1 MQAALIVYAVPCR
14 ALLAQP
20 RTHPA
25 PRRVMKQL
33 LLASP
38 PWVAWV
44 ITGSSMATVCANV
57 TLTPVRPDGNALQWP
72 ASIEQAIQLCR
83 FCQLPK

>member
-1 MQAALIVYAVPCR
+1 
-14 ALLAQP
+14 
-20 RTHPA
+20 
-25 PRRVMKQL
+25 MKQL

-57 TLTPVRPDGNALQWP
+57 ALTPVRPDGNTLQWP

>member
-1 MQAALIVYAVPCR
+1 
-14 ALLAQP
+14 
-20 RTHPA
+20 
-25 PRRVMKQL
+25 MKQL

-57 TLTPVRPDGNALQWP
+57 ALTPVRPDDGNALQWP
-72 ASIEQAIQLCR
+72 ASIEQATQ
-83 FCQLPK
+83 